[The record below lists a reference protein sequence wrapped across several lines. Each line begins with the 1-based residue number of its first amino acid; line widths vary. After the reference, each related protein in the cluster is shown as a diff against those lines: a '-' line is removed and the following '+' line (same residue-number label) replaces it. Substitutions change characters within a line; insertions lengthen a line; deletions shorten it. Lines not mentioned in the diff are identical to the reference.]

1 LLVNNFEGAELAI
14 GHYSLEKLQGKV
26 FLGLSLNMDLKKLSQ
41 KEVRPTSQ
49 SIVSQVVLNPQ
60 TCGKNSPN
68 NNFGGVRND

>member
-1 LLVNNFEGAELAI
+1 LLFNNFIGAKLVVS
-14 GHYSLEKLQGKV
+14 HYSLEKLQGKV

-60 TCGKNSPN
+60 TAGRIHPTIISEE
-68 NNFGGVRND
+68 